1 MYVEFIKGKKFN
13 GKNADISDSHEGFQ
27 DAGYVL
33 TDDDVVIDIDNV
45 PRETLEKMID
55 TFNIKTQYVWT
66 DRGIHL
72 YYKRPGGYVT
82 RPMKY
87 LSVLSIDIEPK
98 YIPRSKA
105 VTIKRDGVLREIV
118 NEGVREVLPTY
129 FDIQIKALRNIT
141 GFSDGDGRNDALLF
155 HRRKIEHIGEW
166 RKIIRFINEN
176 LFDEPLS
183 EEELMSTVLRDGL
196 MSDGDGGGEYQQA
209 EIFMTKYKVVRF
221 NGTLYFRDGSR
232 YVADNPT
239 TKNMR
244 RVIYQM
250 VGNQPSRVVDEIY
263 KQVDYRTK
271 TIPEDTLFD
280 IQFGNGV
287 LRKGEFIEISD
298 YEDFT
303 PFVIDIDYNPQ
314 APPVPMVDEYIDKL
328 TGHEKE
334 YRKLLLEILGHTLI
348 VDRERKRSLGMFA
361 IFVGD
366 GGNGKGTL
374 LEIIRSIL
382 GIGNCTALSVKDMA
396 KESYFT
402 TMHGKLAN
410 LGDDIHDKPIDHD
423 EMKMLKNIST
433 CDVIQGRELFKM
445 SETIMP
451 TVTLIFTSNHDIKTF
466 EKGKAYKRR
475 VKWLPMFSRPDT
487 IDPHFISK
495 LTTQE
500 ALEYWVR
507 LVVEGYMRLYRNGIF
522 TESKSVNEFNE
533 KYHMMNDGAAQF
545 LYDLA
550 DESIGRTTE
559 DMIIGKTT
567 KEMFEEFEVW
577 AVDNDVEPKQKMMVN
592 AIKEHYGLVTKMVK
606 KNGKTRREFHPIER

>member
-1 MYVEFIKGKKFN
+1 
-13 GKNADISDSHEGFQ
+13 
-27 DAGYVL
+27 
-33 TDDDVVIDIDNV
+33 
-45 PRETLEKMID
+45 
-55 TFNIKTQYVWT
+55 
-66 DRGIHL
+66 
-72 YYKRPGGYVT
+72 
-82 RPMKY
+82 
-87 LSVLSIDIEPK
+87 
-98 YIPRSKA
+98 
-105 VTIKRDGVLREIV
+105 
-118 NEGVREVLPTY
+118 
-129 FDIQIKALRNIT
+129 
-141 GFSDGDGRNDALLF
+141 
-155 HRRKIEHIGEW
+155 
-166 RKIIRFINEN
+166 
-176 LFDEPLS
+176 
-183 EEELMSTVLRDGL
+183 
-196 MSDGDGGGEYQQA
+196 
-209 EIFMTKYKVVRF
+209 
-221 NGTLYFRDGSR
+221 
-232 YVADNPT
+232 
-239 TKNMR
+239 
-244 RVIYQM
+244 
-250 VGNQPSRVVDEIY
+250 
-263 KQVDYRTK
+263 
-271 TIPEDTLFD
+271 
-280 IQFGNGV
+280 
-287 LRKGEFIEISD
+287 
-298 YEDFT
+298 
-303 PFVIDIDYNPQ
+303 
-314 APPVPMVDEYIDKL
+314 
-328 TGHEKE
+328 
-334 YRKLLLEILGHTLI
+334 
-348 VDRERKRSLGMFA
+348 
-361 IFVGD
+361 
-366 GGNGKGTL
+366 
-374 LEIIRSIL
+374 
-382 GIGNCTALSVKDMA
+382 MA